1 MKISKQ
7 LPAIFVVAILVLGVG
22 IIGWRFFGSS
32 ETSVEV
38 SVKVPPLSAPAQ
50 KGKLAYDSNC
60 VACHGADGAGS
71 EQGSPLVNDI
81 YNPGHHADEAFIRAT
96 RLGVRQHH
104 WRFGN
109 MEPQP
114 QISLEET
121 VAIIKYIRELQRA
134 NGIFYKPHRM

>member
-1 MKISKQ
+1 MKISER
-7 LPAIFVVAILVLGVG
+7 LPVIFVVATLVLGIG

-32 ETSVEV
+32 ETSTEM
-38 SVKVPPLSAPAQ
+38 SVKIPSLSASAQ

-60 VACHGADGAGS
+60 VSCHGVNGS
-71 EQGSPLVNDI
+71 GGKKGPPLVHDI
-81 YNPGHHADEAFIRAT
+81 YNPGHHADEAFIRAA
-96 RLGVRQHH
+96 RLGVPQHH

-109 MEPQP
+109 MKPLPQV
-114 QISLEET
+114 SFEET